1 MNENDTALARGYL
14 SNAIRSAFG
23 NDKRAIALA
32 KWLRRYDDEL
42 EEDGIA
48 DLRALCEAHQESAE
62 QESEPKDEPPTTLWR
77 PSGPE
82 APLGEAARARHL
94 LSRADAAL
102 RAESDGASTDE
113 HFRNSPTA
121 RAASLF
127 ASRLGLGP
135 AAAAVLHLGHL
146 YVEWSAVE
154 HLYDHLHE
162 TRKDMAATSATLLGV
177 RRREVTDAMLALLE
191 FGFGDRSYWY
201 SDRGLGSFAND
212 IEAIWQPPVRNDAE
226 LLERLVG
233 RPSEPSLDLDDFP
246 HLDARDDAVRLLA
259 GALRQSTPGV
269 NILLHGRAG
278 TGKTEFAKTLAAAAG
293 GRLYSTGE
301 PEADGESRGGN
312 PGIDRRN
319 DLRRAD
325 RLLWT
330 EGDAVLLC
338 DELDEVFDAGEKGS
352 RVSRLRLLEDNRTPT
367 IYTANRIGDLD
378 EAVLR
383 RFMLIARFTA
393 LSPGRRTDMN
403 RRILAGAD
411 LPKVADADALAARLS
426 DELEAAPGVLAQ
438 AIRVTGLT
446 GGGDDELFR
455 HAERIER
462 AISRNRARPR
472 LGPPVGAK
480 HPWSAFAHLGKHARD
495 VRDSLAAAVFG
506 GEDGAG
512 SGARA
517 ERRTGVNLLFYGPPG
532 TGKTEFARTL
542 CAEIGARLY
551 SVGEKEFGPDARA
564 AADRFD
570 SLEYALE
577 ALADEPGTALLFD
590 EMEDLPAL
598 MPKQWLNGVLEANPV
613 PILWAANSTDYYRE
627 VEPFFL
633 DRMLHALEFRA
644 VPAVR
649 RKKIYDRILS
659 RRGLAEEASAQ
670 LAGEFARMPDVT
682 PRQVTLASSWA
693 AVRDGDA
700 DGIRRNLARKRRL
713 RRGAAPAAPPS
724 PSRYDAKLLR
734 ADCDLVELA
743 DRIVAGGPRRMGLLF
758 SGPPGAGKTAFVRHL
773 AERWERETLSRRASD
788 LLGRYVGDNE
798 RNLARAFEEARDL
811 DAILVLDEADSL
823 LADRRG
829 ADTHWQV
836 GLVNEL
842 LSQMESHPLP
852 FACTTNLSDALDPAS
867 LRRFLFRAKFRFL
880 DGPRIARA
888 FRLFFDAD
896 ASPEVRGLPGLTPAD
911 FALVR
916 ERAAVL
922 DFLDDAARIT
932 EELRKESA
940 VKEPRL
946 PRAVGFAPVGDGNDA
961 DRPAAPRT
969 APRPAPPAPS
979 PCRKRERSPRSPR

>member
-1 MNENDTALARGYL
+1 MNENDSALARGYL
-14 SNAIRSAFG
+14 SNAIGSAFE

-32 KWLRRYDDEL
+32 RWICRYDDEL
-42 EEDGIA
+42 EEDGVA
-48 DLRALCEAHQESAE
+48 DLRAMCEAHKESAD
-62 QESEPKDEPPTTLWR
+62 QETEPKDESSPTLWR
-77 PSGPE
+77 PSGPD
-82 APLGEAARARHL
+82 APLGEAARARYL
-94 LSRADAAL
+94 LSQADAAL
-102 RAESDGASTDE
+102 RESLGGVSTDE
-113 HFRNSPTA
+113 TFRNSPTA

-135 AAAAVLHLGHL
+135 VAAAVAHLGHL
-146 YVEWSAVE
+146 YAEWGAVE
-154 HLYDHLHE
+154 RLYDHLHE
-162 TRKDMAATSATLLGV
+162 TRKDLAATTAALLGV
-177 RRREVTDAMLALLE
+177 RKREVTDAMLALLE

-201 SDRGLGSFAND
+201 SDRGLGQLAGD
-212 IEAIWQPPVRNDAE
+212 IEAIWQPPVRTDAE

-233 RPSEPSLDLDDFP
+233 RPSEPSLSLDDFR
-246 HLDARDDAVRLLA
+246 HLDARDDAVRLLS

-301 PEADGESRGGN
+301 PEADGETRGSH
-312 PGIDRRN
+312 PGLDRRN

-403 RRILAGAD
+403 RRILASAN
-411 LPKVADADALAARLS
+411 LPKIADAEALAARLS

-438 AIRVTGLT
+438 AIRVTRLT

-462 AISRNRARPR
+462 AISRHRARPR
-472 LGPPVGAK
+472 LGPPVQAK

-506 GEDGAG
+506 GTDGAG
-512 SGARA
+512 APA
-517 ERRTGVNLLFYGPPG
+517 ARRTGVNLLFYGPPG

-551 SVGEKEFGPDARA
+551 SVGEKEFGPEARA
-564 AADRFD
+564 ASDRWD

-577 ALADEPGTALLFD
+577 APADEPGTALLFD
-590 EMEDLPAL
+590 EMEDLPGL

-613 PILWAANSTDYYRE
+613 PILWAANATDYYRE

-633 DRMLHALEFRA
+633 DRMLHALEFRS

-649 RKKIYDRILS
+649 RKGIYDRILS

-713 RRGAAPAAPPS
+713 RQGAPPAALPS

-743 DRIVAGGPRRMGLLF
+743 DRIVACGPRRMGLLF

-811 DAILVLDEADSL
+811 DAVLVLDEADSL

-916 ERAAVL
+916 ERASLL
-922 DFLDDAARIT
+922 DFLTDTARIT
-932 EELRKESA
+932 EELRRESGAKES
-940 VKEPRL
+940 RS
-946 PRAVGFAPVGDGNDA
+946 PRAVGFAPVGDGEDA
-961 DRPAAPRT
+961 DRSAAPRRVAGSSSPDRGT
-969 APRPAPPAPS
+969 AR
-979 PCRKRERSPRSPR
+979 

>member
-1 MNENDTALARGYL
+1 MKLNDSALVRGYL
-14 SNAIRSAFG
+14 SNAIRSAFE

-32 KWLRRYDDEL
+32 DWICRYDDHL
-42 EEDGIA
+42 EEDGVA
-48 DLRALCEAHQESAE
+48 DLRAMCEAHKESADRE
-62 QESEPKDEPPTTLWR
+62 TEPKDESSPSLWR
-77 PSGPE
+77 PSGPD
-82 APLGEAARARHL
+82 APLGEAARARYL

-102 RAESDGASTDE
+102 RESLGGVSRND

-127 ASRLGLGP
+127 ASRLDLGP
-135 AAAAVLHLGHL
+135 VAAAVVHLGHL
-146 YVEWSAVE
+146 YAEWGAVE
-154 HLYDHLHE
+154 RLYDHLHE
-162 TRKDMAATSATLLGV
+162 TRKDLAATTAALLGV
-177 RRREVTDAMLALLE
+177 RKREVTDAMLALLE

-201 SDRGLGSFAND
+201 SDRGLGQFASD
-212 IEAIWQPPVRNDAE
+212 IEAIWQPPVRTDAE

-233 RPSEPSLDLDDFP
+233 RPSKPSLDLDDFR
-246 HLDARDDAVRLLA
+246 HLDARDDAVRLLS

-301 PEADGESRGGN
+301 PEADGETRGN
-312 PGIDRRN
+312 HPGLDRRN

-325 RLLWT
+325 RLLGT

-393 LSPGRRTDMN
+393 LSPGRRTEMN
-403 RRILAGAD
+403 RRILAGAN
-411 LPKVADADALAARLS
+411 LPKIADPETLAARLS

-438 AIRVTGLT
+438 AIRVIELT

-472 LGPPVGAK
+472 LGPPVEAK

-506 GEDGAG
+506 GADGAG
-512 SGARA
+512 AGAPA
-517 ERRTGVNLLFYGPPG
+517 VRRTGVNLLFYGPPG

-564 AADRFD
+564 ASDRWD

-577 ALADEPGTALLFD
+577 ALADEPGTVLLFD
-590 EMEDLPAL
+590 EMEDLPGL

-613 PILWAANSTDYYRE
+613 PVLWAANATDYYRE
-627 VEPFFL
+627 FEPFFL
-633 DRMLHALEFRA
+633 DRMLHALEFRT

-649 RKKIYDRILS
+649 RKGIYDRILS

-713 RRGAAPAAPPS
+713 RRGAAPAAPSS
-724 PSRYDAKLLR
+724 PSRYDEKLLL

-743 DRIVAGGPRRMGLLF
+743 DRIVACGPRRMGLLF

-773 AERWERETLSRRASD
+773 AERWDRETLSRRASD

-811 DAILVLDEADSL
+811 DAVLVLDEADSL
-823 LADRRG
+823 LIDRRG
-829 ADTHWQV
+829 AERHWQV

-842 LSQMESHPLP
+842 LSQMESHTLP

-867 LRRFLFRAKFRFL
+867 LRRFLFRANFRFL

-888 FRLFFDAD
+888 FRLFFDAE

-922 DFLDDAARIT
+922 DFLTDTARIT
-932 EELRKESA
+932 EELRRESGAKES
-940 VKEPRL
+940 RS
-946 PRAVGFAPVGDGNDA
+946 PRAVGFAPVGDGKDA
-961 DRPAAPRT
+961 DRSAAPRCVV
-969 APRPAPPAPS
+969 ANSS
-979 PCRKRERSPRSPR
+979 PDRGAAR

>member
-1 MNENDTALARGYL
+1 MNQNDSALVRGYL
-14 SNAIRSAFG
+14 SNAIRSAFE

-32 KWLRRYDDEL
+32 DWICRYDDDL
-42 EEDGIA
+42 EEDGVA
-48 DLRALCEAHQESAE
+48 DLRAMCEAHKESADRE
-62 QESEPKDEPPTTLWR
+62 TEPKDESSPSLWR
-77 PSGPE
+77 PSGPD
-82 APLGEAARARHL
+82 APLGEAARARYL

-102 RAESDGASTDE
+102 RESLGGVSGDD

-127 ASRLGLGP
+127 ASRLDLGP
-135 AAAAVLHLGHL
+135 VAAAVVHLGHL
-146 YVEWSAVE
+146 YAEWGAVE
-154 HLYDHLHE
+154 RLYDHLHE
-162 TRKDMAATSATLLGV
+162 TRKDLAATTAALLGV
-177 RRREVTDAMLALLE
+177 RKREVTDAMLALLE

-201 SDRGLGSFAND
+201 SDRGLGQFASD
-212 IEAIWQPPVRNDAE
+212 IEAIWQPPVRTDAE

-233 RPSEPSLDLDDFP
+233 RPSKPSLDLDDFR
-246 HLDARDDAVRLLA
+246 HLDARDDAVRLLS

-301 PEADGESRGGN
+301 PEADGETRGN
-312 PGIDRRN
+312 HPGLDRRN

-325 RLLWT
+325 RLLGT

-393 LSPGRRTDMN
+393 LSPGRRTEMN
-403 RRILAGAD
+403 RRILAGAN
-411 LPKVADADALAARLS
+411 LPKIADPETLAARLS

-438 AIRVTGLT
+438 AIRVTELT

-472 LGPPVGAK
+472 LGPPVEAK

-506 GEDGAG
+506 GADGAG
-512 SGARA
+512 AGAPA

-564 AADRFD
+564 ASDRWD

-577 ALADEPGTALLFD
+577 ALADEPGTVLLFD
-590 EMEDLPAL
+590 EMEDLPGL
-598 MPKQWLNGVLEANPV
+598 MPKQWLNGLLEANPV
-613 PILWAANSTDYYRE
+613 PVLWAANATDYYRE
-627 VEPFFL
+627 FEPFFL
-633 DRMLHALEFRA
+633 DRMLHALEFRT

-649 RKKIYDRILS
+649 RKGIYDRILS

-713 RRGAAPAAPPS
+713 RRGAAPAAPSS
-724 PSRYDAKLLR
+724 PSRYDAELLC

-743 DRIVAGGPRRMGLLF
+743 DRIVACGPRRMGLLF

-811 DAILVLDEADSL
+811 DAVLVLDEADSL
-823 LADRRG
+823 LIDRRG
-829 ADTHWQV
+829 AERHWQV

-842 LSQMESHPLP
+842 LSQMESHTLP

-888 FRLFFDAD
+888 FRLFFDAE

-922 DFLDDAARIT
+922 DFLTDTARIT
-932 EELRKESA
+932 EELRRESGAKES
-940 VKEPRL
+940 RS
-946 PRAVGFAPVGDGNDA
+946 PRAVGFAPVGDGKDA
-961 DRPAAPRT
+961 DRSAAPRCVV
-969 APRPAPPAPS
+969 ANSS
-979 PCRKRERSPRSPR
+979 PDRGAAR

>member
-1 MNENDTALARGYL
+1 MNQNDSALVRGYL
-14 SNAIRSAFG
+14 SNAIRSAFE

-32 KWLRRYDDEL
+32 DWICRYDDDL
-42 EEDGIA
+42 EEDGVA
-48 DLRALCEAHQESAE
+48 DLRAMCEAHKESADPE
-62 QESEPKDEPPTTLWR
+62 TEPKDESSPSLWR
-77 PSGPE
+77 PSGPD
-82 APLGEAARARHL
+82 APLGEAARARYL

-102 RAESDGASTDE
+102 RESLGGVSGDD

-127 ASRLGLGP
+127 ASRLDLGP
-135 AAAAVLHLGHL
+135 VAAAVVHLGHL
-146 YVEWSAVE
+146 YAEWGAVE
-154 HLYDHLHE
+154 RLYDHLHE
-162 TRKDMAATSATLLGV
+162 TRKDLAATTAALLGL
-177 RRREVTDAMLALLE
+177 RKREVTDAMLALLE

-201 SDRGLGSFAND
+201 SDRGLGAFASD
-212 IEAIWQPPVRNDAE
+212 IEAIWQPPVRTDAE

-233 RPSEPSLDLDDFP
+233 RPSKPSLNLDDFR
-246 HLDARDDAVRLLA
+246 HLDARDDAVRLLS

-301 PEADGESRGGN
+301 PEADGETRGN
-312 PGIDRRN
+312 HPGLDRRN

-325 RLLWT
+325 RLLGT

-393 LSPGRRTDMN
+393 LSPGRRTEMN
-403 RRILAGAD
+403 RRILAGAN
-411 LPKVADADALAARLS
+411 LPKIADPETLAARLS

-438 AIRVTGLT
+438 AIRVTELT

-472 LGPPVGAK
+472 LGPPVEAK

-506 GEDGAG
+506 GADGAG
-512 SGARA
+512 AGAPA
-517 ERRTGVNLLFYGPPG
+517 VRRTGVNLLFYGPPG

-564 AADRFD
+564 ASDRWD

-577 ALADEPGTALLFD
+577 ALADEPGTVLLFD
-590 EMEDLPAL
+590 EMEDLPGL

-613 PILWAANSTDYYRE
+613 PVLWAANATDYYRE
-627 VEPFFL
+627 FEPFFL
-633 DRMLHALEFRA
+633 DRMLHALEFRT

-649 RKKIYDRILS
+649 RKGIYDRILS

-713 RRGAAPAAPPS
+713 RRGAAPAAPSS
-724 PSRYDAKLLR
+724 PSRYDEKLLL

-743 DRIVAGGPRRMGLLF
+743 DRIVACGPRRMGLLF

-811 DAILVLDEADSL
+811 DAVLVLDEADSL
-823 LADRRG
+823 LIDRRG
-829 ADTHWQV
+829 AERHWQV

-842 LSQMESHPLP
+842 LSQMESHTLP

-867 LRRFLFRAKFRFL
+867 LRRFLFRANFRFL

-888 FRLFFDAD
+888 FRLFFDAE

-922 DFLDDAARIT
+922 DFLTDTARIT
-932 EELRKESA
+932 EELRRESGAKESR
-940 VKEPRL
+940 V
-946 PRAVGFAPVGDGNDA
+946 PRAVGFAPVGDGKDA
-961 DRPAAPRT
+961 DRSAAPRRAAGSSSPDRET
-969 APRPAPPAPS
+969 AR
-979 PCRKRERSPRSPR
+979 